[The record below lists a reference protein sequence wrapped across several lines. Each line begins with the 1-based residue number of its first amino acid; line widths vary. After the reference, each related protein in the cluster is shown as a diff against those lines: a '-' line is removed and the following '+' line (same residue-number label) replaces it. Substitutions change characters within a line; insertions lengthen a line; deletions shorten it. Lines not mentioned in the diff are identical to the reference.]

1 MASPTPRF
9 RLHDLAHPN
18 WSGSGPPS
26 PAKAA
31 PPQTYPFDLGL
42 HTITLPGTG
51 RDGHTE
57 PVENRPGRQGWGRER
72 AADPQGE
79 AMGSRDEAK
88 WDLSQTSPLQPPL
101 SPGSWA

>member
-1 MASPTPRF
+1 MASPTPRL

-31 PPQTYPFDLGL
+31 PPQTYSFDPGL

-51 RDGHTE
+51 RDGQLNPWRT
-57 PVENRPGRQGWGRER
+57 GRGGRGGGRER
-72 AADPQGE
+72 ADPQGE

-88 WDLSQTSPLQPPL
+88 WDPSQTSPLQPPL
-101 SPGSWA
+101 SLGSWA